1 MILKKLVPEDFEVP
15 ILLETDSFRLRT
27 LTINDVDKDYDAV
40 MSSIK
45 HLQITRPF
53 GPEHDWPTKE
63 LTNEQDLIDLGW
75 HQKEFQNR
83 TSFAYTVMSLDES
96 ECFGCVYFYPS
107 DNPNFDI
114 MAILWVRE
122 SRRGLDDELFKTVKE
137 WLKKWPFK
145 NPGFPGRTISW
156 IDWVR

>member
-1 MILKKLVPEDFEVP
+1 MVLY
-15 ILLETDSFRLRT
+15 
-27 LTINDVDKDYDAV
+27 DVIWVHVISYAV
-40 MSSIK
+40 I
-45 HLQITRPF
+45 
-53 GPEHDWPTKE
+53 
-63 LTNEQDLIDLGW
+63 
-75 HQKEFQNR
+75 
-83 TSFAYTVMSLDES
+83 
-96 ECFGCVYFYPS
+96 CFGCVYFYPS